1 MRVTTAVLAVLAL
14 LGATALAA
22 ELSPGLRT
30 LIEDFQSHRR
40 VAIGYLRTQNG
51 DLGAIEI
58 ERLRDGLIAD
68 RGRVSQPGKIDMA
81 VAVAIARTESLVD
94 GALKAIDGGDID
106 RSRALLEEAG
116 KPLDAWRKD
125 NGIRLFSD
133 CIAEISAAYGAL
145 DAHRLNAPDLTN
157 MAAGARVVASTDG
170 VLSALDRCEREAPE
184 ATRQGQEF
192 RRLFDGM
199 RASLRQLPE
208 AVAVRDGALLY
219 RLLIEQ
225 RSFEQLLSFR
235 FG

>member
-1 MRVTTAVLAVLAL
+1 MA
-14 LGATALAA
+14 
-22 ELSPGLRT
+22 
-30 LIEDFQSHRR
+30 
-40 VAIGYLRTQNG
+40 NG
-51 DLGAIEI
+51 
-58 ERLRDGLIAD
+58 
-68 RGRVSQPGKIDMA
+68 VQ
-81 VAVAIARTESLVD
+81 
-94 GALKAIDGGDID
+94 
-106 RSRALLEEAG
+106 
-116 KPLDAWRKD
+116 LDAGWVQAQ
-125 NGIRLFSD
+125 F
-133 CIAEISAAYGAL
+133 
-145 DAHRLNAPDLTN
+145 PDLTN
-157 MAAGARVVASTDG
+157 IATGARVVASTDG